1 MVVACR
7 VIRRDKKEKEMNS
20 FRIGRLSI
28 ILYKDWAPFEMVEPR
43 SCIYPYET
51 FVHLGFLTFA
61 WEHSIATRRKKLAG
75 FGGFLNIWKI
85 HIYFFRVPSF
95 GLSGP
100 FWFYGSQYQMIN
112 VGYLGIVVPMG
123 WLRWVR

>member
-7 VIRRDKKEKEMNS
+7 AVRRDNKEKKMTS
-20 FRIGRLSI
+20 LRIGRLSI
-28 ILYKDWAPFEMVEPR
+28 VLYKDWYPFEIVEPR
-43 SCIYPYET
+43 SYIHPYET

-61 WEHSIATRRKKLAG
+61 WEWDMTKRRKKLSG
-75 FGGFLNIWKI
+75 FDGFLNIWKI